1 MAYSLYPP
9 ITDIRGHDEAVRFW
23 SKNFG
28 TDLAE
33 GARKSIRDYYNLD
46 TTLPPVTDSQL
57 TDFLIGNAKRLQVFK
72 TGLGVYPEGHRFNPK
87 TQTLAKPVPV
97 KSNAGANNAGAA
109 ASGGLGALNLG
120 NPNFDI
126 NKAIKQAEQL
136 TGAIGVGEEPTQE
149 AIMSRYNV
157 MSTLPGMSTE
167 IYDKMLKQAED
178 SARLNMGLAM
188 MQAGFG
194 AAAAPREKGES
205 TFSALSRTLFQ
216 PLSVAAS
223 QTMGAAR
230 KEKMAAQLGKL
241 GAQRGLS
248 TAALQAEMA
257 AKGVKD
263 KAVMNLV
270 MEAFKKTG
278 KRDNILAE
286 PYVILGKDGKRV
298 GQDVVRMGSKTTD
311 LFNIR
316 TGNKRA
322 LGADESI
329 QKLSGFLTATGV
341 DAPALRAGEYNLFTK
356 GDEPKLYTV
365 DGRVPIVA
373 TIGKGK
379 NRAKAVDLGTGDII
393 DVKTLGLDLVKVF
406 KPSAGDA
413 RTYTGNLV
421 VVDDKKKGLMKDGKL
436 VQVRLGSD
444 NNYYRV
450 GDDEKYTMPKG
461 YRAMTLERYDQVTK
475 PTEPKGMETPKFKQA
490 FNAFLSG
497 AGSRVRILGQDK
509 NIGFSDGK
517 FTYRNNAGEV
527 KIFDDTSQ
535 KIFKDSLANELF
547 LNIGGEEGLKTFQIG
562 NAKTGS
568 LIDEVITRWFAR
580 TPKEIL
586 GASGFLT
593 PAGSGPAAPI
603 TTGAVSLPSDFTPID
618 LSATGQKTR
627 FKKARKTMVDNN
639 VAPAVALA
647 DMRESGSDTV
657 SSTGAGRLM
666 DAVKV
671 NPEIFGAETLDI
683 KNPDAIQKRLIYE
696 NKMKSVPPDETKLSV
711 IGDPINRH
719 SVITKAVNDY
729 NTVRDKKWN
738 TTQNQALT
746 INFKDLVRSIGIVD
760 RYSRA
765 AGAAN
770 VEGFVKGPIR
780 SFLERKGLSVLDPTT
795 WFESKTNKEM
805 RREIVALAANL
816 QQLIGRGL
824 LKESGDSRFSDK
836 DVEGITTVIANLND
850 TQDYNA
856 EKLSQLRNFMMNGL
870 RSMLN
875 QTGSFRLDDADIAE
889 AIKLGVDPREVRISQ
904 PEKGHYSKYASV
916 ADRTYAVS
924 GQKAPGAT
932 AQDLTNLK
940 QQGVF
945 DMFKK
950 PSGYYEI
957 IKTQN
962 VQGVIQ
968 PVMTG
973 GKFETIQVSEDNL
986 FSPEMKPHMD
996 YTYRVFQKRLGR

>member
-1 MAYSLYPP
+1 M
-9 ITDIRGHDEAVRFW
+9 
-23 SKNFG
+23 
-28 TDLAE
+28 
-33 GARKSIRDYYNLD
+33 
-46 TTLPPVTDSQL
+46 
-57 TDFLIGNAKRLQVFK
+57 
-72 TGLGVYPEGHRFNPK
+72 
-87 TQTLAKPVPV
+87 TLA
-97 KSNAGANNAGAA
+97 
-109 ASGGLGALNLG
+109 
-120 NPNFDI
+120 D
-126 NKAIKQAEQL
+126 
-136 TGAIGVGEEPTQE
+136 
-149 AIMSRYNV
+149 
-157 MSTLPGMSTE
+157 
-167 IYDKMLKQAED
+167 
-178 SARLNMGLAM
+178 
-188 MQAGFG
+188 
-194 AAAAPREKGES
+194 
-205 TFSALSRTLFQ
+205 
-216 PLSVAAS
+216 
-223 QTMGAAR
+223 
-230 KEKMAAQLGKL
+230 
-241 GAQRGLS
+241 
-248 TAALQAEMA
+248 
-257 AKGVKD
+257 
-263 KAVMNLV
+263 
-270 MEAFKKTG
+270 
-278 KRDNILAE
+278 
-286 PYVILGKDGKRV
+286 
-298 GQDVVRMGSKTTD
+298 
-311 LFNIR
+311 
-316 TGNKRA
+316 
-322 LGADESI
+322 
-329 QKLSGFLTATGV
+329 
-341 DAPALRAGEYNLFTK
+341 
-356 GDEPKLYTV
+356 
-365 DGRVPIVA
+365 
-373 TIGKGK
+373 
-379 NRAKAVDLGTGDII
+379 
-393 DVKTLGLDLVKVF
+393 
-406 KPSAGDA
+406 
-413 RTYTGNLV
+413 
-421 VVDDKKKGLMKDGKL
+421 
-436 VQVRLGSD
+436 
-444 NNYYRV
+444 
-450 GDDEKYTMPKG
+450 
-461 YRAMTLERYDQVTK
+461 YDQVIK

-517 FTYRNNAGEV
+517 FTYRNNAGDV

-603 TTGAVSLPSDFTPID
+603 TTRAVSLPPDFIPID

-627 FKKARKTMVDNN
+627 FKEARKNMIDNN

-671 NPEIFGAETLDI
+671 SPEIFGAETLDI

-719 SVITKAVNDY
+719 SVITKSVNDY
-729 NTVRDKKWN
+729 NTARDKKWN

-770 VEGFVKGPIR
+770 VAGFVKGPIR
-780 SFLERKGLSVLDPTT
+780 AFLEKKGLSVLDPTT
-795 WFESKTNKEM
+795 WFESKDAKEM
-805 RREIVALAANL
+805 RREIVSLAANL

-957 IKTQN
+957 IKTHK

-968 PVMTG
+968 PMMTG
-973 GKFETIQVSEDNL
+973 GKFDTIEVSEDTL
-986 FSPEMKPHMD
+986 FSPAMKPHTD